1 MEQKTYI
8 NNIKKVFKYISF
20 EQFNHIPSPWRLNVK
35 ISVISGQLHKSVDA
49 HHLPN

>member
-20 EQFNHIPSPWRLNVK
+20 EQFNHIPNPWRLNVK
-35 ISVISGQLHKSVDA
+35 ISVISVSFHTRITVTGSVS
-49 HHLPN
+49 